1 MGCLSSS
8 TAQKVCWEEWKHGK
22 NRPKQTKAGPNCCK
36 VMQRT
41 HGWDHVNCADLSS
54 PYQPCQN
61 MCLFMFQVPV
71 EVDEALLKEL
81 EEMGFTTNRAK
92 RALHG
97 SGNSTIEGAINWIT
111 EHENDAD
118 IDEPLLVRKVRLW

>member
-1 MGCLSSS
+1 MLAYGF
-8 TAQKVCWEEWKHGK
+8 
-22 NRPKQTKAGPNCCK
+22 P
-36 VMQRT
+36 
-41 HGWDHVNCADLSS
+41 
-54 PYQPCQN
+54 
-61 MCLFMFQVPV
+61 QVPV

-111 EHENDAD
+111 EHEADAD
-118 IDEPLLVRKVRLW
+118 IDEPLMVRKVWHWEAGNSGSWGM